1 MFLLLLL
8 PELLGP
14 CGSVE
19 LPRPSASIAL
29 VQSSGGSSIMR
40 SEDVAKLHQH
50 RGHVKNSG
58 TSKMSI
64 QVLSSAHQ
72 DVEPDSLYMEMHPSA
87 EPPQSLLKD
96 ISVVLPPLELLPAK
110 WREKLKHFTDSQQ
123 QQDLHEDYVMNDAA
137 MWSDRPGRFSN
148 KHANAAGRKSPH
160 KEPAK
165 DGVYPLEESP
175 HKDPVKDGVYPLED
189 TDPFDDGHNVMHKGV
204 AIRDHGGDDD
214 SGVNKA
220 DDDEDRRITQKRGF
234 ETRSDELQKAHERGY
249 KWKQEHDSRD
259 ETDADDWDDQ
269 DNKAIAIA
277 SPDNAI
283 PGDDGDA
290 DPNAFGDGIGS
301 IVSVVPEVNVTAEQ
315 DASVPNH
322 KGPLKA
328 IDPSK
333 PIVAEPENNVEKL
346 GEGIGAMAYERSPTG
361 SRSVDH
367 ELTRRLQY
375 QDAATIFLLCVIF
388 GLTIILSCVT
398 VYQVADDQSPAAYYS
413 NPRPYQQ
420 RLISETNETDAF
432 LAAFNTQPQN
442 VRLRIIG
449 KNPEPGGFRRFLR
462 NLNPHTMRPN
472 GLAALLPVRQ
482 RRRLPVL
489 FDVALDLTP
498 FITGEGRLTDESLVT
513 LQKYLNTKNRL
524 ETILIQKHV
533 DWDVWEDFST
543 NIKQKFRTLGFP
555 GDVEVRFEAYDEI
568 LIYQNHKWSNFVRNR
583 VTQALVVISIFGSL
597 FWVPYVYIRS
607 RTVKVQSRFRISV
620 DPSRYWDLIAD
631 GLSAAEGFHAT

>member
-19 LPRPSASIAL
+19 LPTSSASIAL
-29 VQSSGGSSIMR
+29 DSSGGSSIIR
-40 SEDVAKLHQH
+40 SEDVAKPHQH
-50 RGHVKNSG
+50 RGHVKNPG

-72 DVEPDSLYMEMHPSA
+72 HVEPDSLYTETHPSA

-96 ISVVLPPLELLPAK
+96 ISDVLPPLELLPAK
-110 WREKLKHFTDSQQ
+110 WRDKLKHFTDTQR
-123 QQDLHEDYVMNDAA
+123 QQDLHEDYVLDDAA
-137 MWSDRPGRFSN
+137 MWSSRPGSFSN

-160 KEPAK
+160 R
-165 DGVYPLEESP
+165 V
-175 HKDPVKDGVYPLED
+175 PVKDGVYPLED
-189 TDPFDDGHNVMHKGV
+189 KHPVKDGRNVMHKDAAV
-204 AIRDHGGDDD
+204 RDLGGNDD
-214 SGVNKA
+214 SSVNNA
-220 DDDEDRRITQKRGF
+220 DDDEDRRIAQKRGF

-249 KWKQEHDSRD
+249 KWKQEHDARD
-259 ETDADDWDDQ
+259 ETDDDDWDDK
-269 DNKAIAIA
+269 DAAIAIA

-283 PGDDGDA
+283 PGDDDDDPDDV
-290 DPNAFGDGIGS
+290 DPNADSMS
-301 IVSVVPEVNVTAEQ
+301 IVNVVPEVNVTAEQ

-333 PIVAEPENNVEKL
+333 PIVAAPENNVEKL

-375 QDAATIFLLCVIF
+375 QDVATIFLLFVIF

-498 FITGEGRLTDESLVT
+498 FISGEGRLTDESLVT

-583 VTQALVVISIFGSL
+583 VTQALVVISIFGSV

-620 DPSRYWDLIAD
+620 DPSRYWDLITD